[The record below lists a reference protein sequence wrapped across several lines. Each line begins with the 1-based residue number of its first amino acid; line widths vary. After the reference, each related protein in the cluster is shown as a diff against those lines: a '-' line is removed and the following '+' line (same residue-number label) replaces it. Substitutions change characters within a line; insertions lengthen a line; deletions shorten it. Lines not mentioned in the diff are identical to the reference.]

1 MKIVQVWRG
10 GASVV
15 AILYAGMAMAQAPAE
30 PGQSAPPSAQRN
42 EGGEDISL
50 GDIVVTAQKRSERL
64 QDVPV
69 AVAAVT
75 PETLTKAGIESTAAL
90 MSVVPGLNVN
100 DSPFGFR
107 PFLRGVGTSSSAA
120 GNENSVST
128 YVDNIYMT
136 SMNGGLLN
144 LSSIESIEVLK
155 GPQGTLFGRNA
166 TGGVI
171 HVKTRDPSHDL
182 GGSFSLSFDNY
193 ETVIA
198 KAYLTGGLSDNLAAD
213 IAVYYRD
220 QGDGYGTNLATGSDV
235 GKDKSFTVRSKLL
248 FTPTD
253 NDTLTLAVDYSQTKS
268 TGQVYHPFKGTT
280 VNWGPPDATHPL
292 PKGAPY
298 VFTGGAWDVDM
309 ATDPYFRSK
318 AGGGSLTYV
327 HEFPWASLSSFT
339 AYRKSKMRTGW
350 NSTPIPT
357 NATFAGYIQPEHQF
371 SQELQLS
378 SLPGSKVQW
387 ILGAYYLDA
396 EVKYDPFFLTGLT
409 VILSPSRPDVLVQQ
423 QFRMKQTIKSPAL
436 YGQFTVP
443 VEALGDTNITGGLRY
458 TIDKRAIVGHIEILP
473 QPSTLGPVENPT
485 TILGIGNA
493 TDASKT
499 FKTFTWRLSLDHHF
513 TPDIMAYVSYN
524 RGFKAGSYNSIPPG
538 GPKAAPTNPEYLDA
552 YEVGMKN
559 VLFGGKAT
567 LNLSA
572 FYYQYT
578 DMQVTIFNAAS
589 AITVN
594 AAAAEIKGLSAE
606 LNARITRNFRL
617 ALGGEFLD
625 HKFKDYKNG
634 PILTPLTLA
643 QGGGVMRTFGDLSG
657 KRLPWASDT
666 VVNAGA
672 FYDLPTDIGDFDAN
686 VNYTWNSG
694 YSFEPSDVIRSGSF
708 GDLNISAG
716 WKSLDGKTRIAA
728 FGKNLTNEKA
738 ARAVSTGG
746 NPGGYLEVQYR
757 PPRTYGVT
765 LSQEF

>member
-1 MKIVQVWRG
+1 M
-10 GASVV
+10 
-15 AILYAGMAMAQAPAE
+15 
-30 PGQSAPPSAQRN
+30 
-42 EGGEDISL
+42 
-50 GDIVVTAQKRSERL
+50 
-64 QDVPV
+64 
-69 AVAAVT
+69 T
-75 PETLTKAGIESTAAL
+75 PETLTKTGIESTAAL

-128 YVDNIYMT
+128 YVDNIYLT

-182 GGSFSLSFDNY
+182 GGSFYLSLDNY
-193 ETVIA
+193 ETVTA

-213 IAVYYRD
+213 IALYYRD
-220 QGDGYGTNLATGSDV
+220 QNDGYGTNLATGSDV

-253 NDTLTLAVDYSQTKS
+253 NDTLTLAVDYSETKS
-268 TGQVYHPFKGTT
+268 TGQVYRPFEGTT
-280 VNWGPPDATHPL
+280 VQWGPPDATHPL
-292 PKGAPY
+292 PFGAPY
-298 VFTGGAWDVDM
+298 VFKGGAWDVDM

-339 AYRKSKMRTGW
+339 AYRKSKMHTGW

-357 NATFAGYIQPEHQF
+357 NATFAGYIQPENQF

-409 VILSPSRPDVLVQQ
+409 LAPVQQ

-436 YGQFTVP
+436 YGQVTVP

-458 TIDKRAIVGHIEILP
+458 TIDKRTIVGHIEVIP
-473 QPSTLGPVENPT
+473 QATPLGPVENPT
-485 TILGIGNA
+485 TILRIVNP
-493 TDASKT
+493 TDARKT
-499 FKTFTWRLSLDHHF
+499 FKTFTWRLSVDHHF
-513 TPDIMAYVSYN
+513 TPDIMAYASYN

-538 GPKAAPTNPEYLDA
+538 GPNTQPTNPEYLDA

-559 VLFGGKAT
+559 ILFGGKAT

-594 AAAAEIKGLSAE
+594 AAEAEIKGLSAE
-606 LNARITRNFRL
+606 LNAQLTRNFRL

-643 QGGGVMRTFGDLSG
+643 QGGGVERTFGDLSG

-666 VVNAGA
+666 IVNAGL

-686 VNYTWNSG
+686 LNYTWNSG
-694 YSFEPSDVIRSGSF
+694 YSFEPSDAIRSGSF
-708 GDLNISAG
+708 GDLNVTLG
-716 WKSLDGKTRIAA
+716 WKSLDGKTRVAA

-757 PPRTYGVT
+757 PPRTYGVS